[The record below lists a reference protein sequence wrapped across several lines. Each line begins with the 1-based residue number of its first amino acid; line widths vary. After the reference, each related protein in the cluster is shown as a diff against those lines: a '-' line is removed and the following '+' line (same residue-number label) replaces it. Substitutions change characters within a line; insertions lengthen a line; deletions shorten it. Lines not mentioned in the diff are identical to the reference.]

1 MLRAGSRVWAG
12 KGIFVIGKQSKIPLS
27 WGLALLLFWWAILR
41 PEYRLWINW
50 ALLIAISTHLWELE
64 DGSLAKCNILSILD
78 SCGV

>member
-1 MLRAGSRVWAG
+1 MLRVGSRVWAG
-12 KGIFVIGKQSKIPLS
+12 KGIFVTGKQSKIPLS
-27 WGLALLLFWWAILR
+27 WGLALLLWWAILR